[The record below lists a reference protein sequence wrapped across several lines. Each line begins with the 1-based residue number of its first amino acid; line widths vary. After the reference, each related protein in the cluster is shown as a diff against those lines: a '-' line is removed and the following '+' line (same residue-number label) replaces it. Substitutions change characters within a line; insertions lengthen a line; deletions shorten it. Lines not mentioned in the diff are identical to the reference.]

1 MDMNV
6 KELIEKRIEE
16 SGLTK
21 KSFAERMGISP
32 ANLNSMIKSPS
43 FPTLE
48 KVAMALDMS
57 LSQLFDEGET
67 SEDTAHGSSL
77 VCPHCGKPISVELG
91 IVESKKEGD

>member
-1 MDMNV
+1 MNI

-21 KSFAERMGISP
+21 KSFAEKMGISP

-48 KVAMALDMS
+48 KVATALNMS
-57 LSQLFDEGET
+57 LSQLFDEEK
-67 SEDTAHGSSL
+67 EDDRAISGSIMI
-77 VCPHCGKPISVELG
+77 CPHCGERIMYTVKAEKI
-91 IVESKKEGD
+91 

>member
-1 MDMNV
+1 MNV

-48 KVAMALDMS
+48 KVATALDMS

-67 SEDTAHGSSL
+67 SKETVHGSSL
-77 VCPHCGKPISVELG
+77 VCPHCGKPISVELS
-91 IVESKKEGD
+91 IIDNNKEGD

>member
-1 MDMNV
+1 MNI

-32 ANLNSMIKSPS
+32 ANLNSVIKSPS

-48 KVAMALDMS
+48 KVAKALDMG
-57 LSQLFDEGET
+57 LSKLFDEGET
-67 SEDTAHGSSL
+67 SEETAHGSSL
-77 VCPHCGKPISVELG
+77 VCPHCGKPISVELS
-91 IVESKKEGD
+91 IVAESKKEGD

>member
-1 MDMNV
+1 MNV

-21 KSFAERMGISP
+21 KSFAEKMGISP

-48 KVAMALDMS
+48 KVATALDMS

-67 SEDTAHGSSL
+67 SKETAHGSSL
-77 VCPHCGKPISVELG
+77 VCPHCGKDIKVTLE
-91 IVESKKEGD
+91 